1 MNNSS
6 TSLKNK
12 LIDYLMDLFKTIVVK
27 LLDKLSIRW
36 SNGNLHVAY
45 N

>member
-1 MNNSS
+1 MNDSAK
-6 TSLKNK
+6 SLKDK

-27 LLDKLSIRW
+27 FLDNLTIRF
-36 SNGNLHVAY
+36 SKGNLTVAY